1 MATFAERLRELR
13 KERKMT
19 QTELANALGVA
30 MNTESIWERGE
41 RQPDDKLF
49 ISTAEYF
56 GVPITYLAGV
66 SDKRKW
72 PELSDQEAAEVAA
85 EEQKEIDAHLMELLQ
100 DLSPE
105 MEHMVRAMVAEAYR
119 FDRSRGKLKSQQVG

>member
-49 ISTAEYF
+49 ISIAEYF

-66 SDKRKW
+66 SDKREW

-85 EEQKEIDAHLMELLQ
+85 EEQKEIDVHLMELLQ